1 MLHSHIRILPQWYA
15 TSFRFLNHCSC
26 QALAYK
32 AIIRWWSVLMS
43 VQLPIKDSSYWGRL
57 ILPTLKLYP
66 HWLSSSSNFQMVS
79 SINIPFF
86 LGFSPSLNCSHTD
99 YLALAEQNKPC
110 LECFSTMCMWNFL
123 DRCDSTFNCSYY
135 RNSVYSETCTHNQ
148 MHDWVQISWSF
159 GLKLPEVQ
167 LTSLPT
173 KDQSKLCIL

>member
-1 MLHSHIRILPQWYA
+1 MKNFHGLLQNREIRKFFSLSVFPYTVSIYYWSVLKFSAWMLHSHIRILPQWYA

-26 QALAYK
+26 QALAYR
-32 AIIRWWSVLMS
+32 AIIQWWSLLMS

-99 YLALAEQNKPC
+99 YLALAERNKPC
-110 LECFSTMCMWNFL
+110 LEYTKSQYHVHVKFSW
-123 DRCDSTFNCSYY
+123 
-135 RNSVYSETCTHNQ
+135 
-148 MHDWVQISWSF
+148 
-159 GLKLPEVQ
+159 
-167 LTSLPT
+167 
-173 KDQSKLCIL
+173 